1 MLYSRELNK
10 KIEKVLFSLEIS
22 LFGREDFFVT
32 TSFGQQSTL
41 IFFMLDEIGI
51 KPNVLNI
58 KSPLAQGDVDKFQEI
73 ITQKFNI
80 NLEII
85 DRTDWLSNQI
95 ADKEFLSL
103 DEEKRKTICRNL
115 KRNPLKEYVAANK
128 MNIWLSGIRKDQT
141 HNRKQIN
148 FINKTDF
155 DITKLCPFYNLMQ
168 DDVKK
173 ILALANLP
181 ENTKYIDLCKVN
193 DARECGL
200 HL

>member
-22 LFGREDFFVT
+22 LVGREDFFVT

-51 KPNVLNI
+51 KPNALNI

-85 DRTDWLSNQI
+85 DRTEWLSDQI

-103 DEEKRKTICRNL
+103 DEDKRKTICREL
-115 KRNPLKEYVAANK
+115 KRNPLKEYIEANK

-141 HNRKQIN
+141 KNRKQTN
-148 FINKTDF
+148 FIQKTDL
-155 DITKLCPFYNLMQ
+155 DIIKLCPFYNLMQ

-173 ILALANLP
+173 ILSLANLP